1 MPDLSRVVR
10 NADEAGDAVR
20 QVIRAYHGSPYDFDR
35 FDSFH
40 IDTGE
45 GEQAFGYGLY
55 FAGNENVAKHY
66 RDMRPGELTLAE
78 EAELA
83 GIMKRMREL
92 KSLARSVGK
101 ADPRSADM
109 MDEWARLQ
117 SRSRFFE
124 ERPGHMYEVQI
135 DHPEHSLLD
144 WDAPMSKQPP
154 VVQRAYGGM
163 AMDMPGDGGRV
174 YRDIATRLGE
184 AFDYDMTGRLANA
197 AASKELLGEGI
208 PGIRYLDK
216 GSRSAADGTRSYVI
230 FPGAEDSIRIL
241 RKYAVPGAVGAGAA
255 SMGGE
260 E

>member
-1 MPDLSRVVR
+1 MGKIEDSIR
-10 NADEAGDAVR
+10 GM
-20 QVIRAYHGSPYDFDR
+20 IRAFHGSPYDFDK
-35 FDSFH
+35 FDSLH

-83 GIMKRMREL
+83 GIMKRMRDL
-92 KSLARSVGK
+92 KSLARSIGK

-109 MDEWARLQ
+109 VKEWAQLQ
-117 SRSRFFE
+117 SRSRFLE

-144 WDAPMSKQPP
+144 WDAPMSKQPK
-154 VVQRAYGGM
+154 VVQRAYGDM

-184 AFDYDMTGRLANA
+184 EFDYDMTGRLANA
-197 AASKELLGEGI
+197 AASKELLREGI

-216 GSRSAADGTRSYVI
+216 GSRSAADGTRSYVV

-241 RKYAVPGAVGAGAA
+241 RKYGLLAPMAVGAA
-255 SMGGE
+255 SQGQE
-260 E
+260 